1 MNVKVKGYVMGSVAA
16 ATYGLNPMFTLPLYK
31 VGMDADSVLFWRYLI
46 ALPLLAAMILWRR
59 RSFRLSRRKLGATV
73 ILGWLVALSSLT
85 LFLSYN
91 HMDAGVASTILF
103 VYPVMVAVIMS
114 LFFHEKLTGLT
125 ALCIALATVG
135 IGMLMKS
142 GSGGTILSLV
152 GVVLVLASALS
163 YAIYIVAVNRSS
175 LHDVPTL
182 VITFYVLLFGVI
194 LFVLRMSFA
203 GEVTVPPAD
212 QWWLWGCLIGLA
224 VFPTAISFACTNTAI
239 QCIGSTP
246 TAILGALEPLT
257 AVVIGVTMFDESFTP
272 RICGGLVLIVIAVS
286 LVVGGNSVSSAL
298 VRVRRLFPKLPRL
311 NK

>member
-1 MNVKVKGYVMGSVAA
+1 MNVKVKGYAMGAVAA
-16 ATYGLNPMFTLPLYK
+16 ATYGLNPMFTLPLYR

-46 ALPLLAAMILWRR
+46 ALPLLAAMILCRR
-59 RSFRLSRRKLGATV
+59 RSFRLSRRQLSTTV
-73 ILGWLVALSSLT
+73 VLGWLVALSSLT

-91 HMDAGVASTILF
+91 YMDAGVASTILF

-114 LFFHEKLTGLT
+114 LFFRERLTMLT

-142 GSGGTILSLV
+142 GTGGAMLSLL
-152 GVVLVLASALS
+152 GVTLVLGSALS
-163 YAIYIVAVNRSS
+163 YAVYIVAVNRSS

-182 VITFYVLLFGVI
+182 VITFYVLLFGVMLFI
-194 LFVLRMSFA
+194 LRIFLA
-203 GEVTVPPAD
+203 GHVATPPAE
-212 QWWLWGCLIGLA
+212 QWWLWGCLVGLA

-257 AVVIGVTMFDESFTP
+257 AVVIGVTMFGEALTP
-272 RICGGLVLIVIAVS
+272 RICGGLILIVVAVS
-286 LVVGGNSVSSAL
+286 LVVGGNSVSAAL
-298 VRVRRLFPKLPRL
+298 VRVRRLFPKLH
-311 NK
+311 K